1 MSQVTMGGGDSV
13 TSGLLPML
21 TSFMGAAAP
30 HCAPSRIGA
39 SGTATTA
46 RPFSNTAQRACACSI
61 SCCDQGSIAAG
72 LAPGLGSTFGHCAD
86 LAGVG
91 DGATAA
97 GGAAGEGAGLWAK
110 AADPATRQPTAAVAK
125 HLIHIEDLPLVS
137 ARGPGT

>member
-39 SGTATTA
+39 SGTAVTA
-46 RPFSNTAQRACACSI
+46 RPFSSTAQRACACSI
-61 SCCDQGSIAAG
+61 SCCDQGSTGTG
-72 LAPGLGSTFGHCAD
+72 LAPGFGSTLGHCAA
-86 LAGVG
+86 LPAGC

-97 GGAAGEGAGLWAK
+97 GGAAGEGAAL
-110 AADPATRQPTAAVAK
+110 
-125 HLIHIEDLPLVS
+125 
-137 ARGPGT
+137 